1 MTIHRKYLKH
11 RILTK
16 CILMDKLNSSFEQT
30 EQGGKEHEKK
40 VQNLSYF
47 ILILLILQ
55 NNKLSYKVSLKKTIK
70 TPLKKK
76 KNLQWNTFE
85 FQEFS

>member
-1 MTIHRKYLKH
+1 
-11 RILTK
+11 
-16 CILMDKLNSSFEQT
+16 MDKLNSSFEQT

-85 FQEFS
+85 LQEFS